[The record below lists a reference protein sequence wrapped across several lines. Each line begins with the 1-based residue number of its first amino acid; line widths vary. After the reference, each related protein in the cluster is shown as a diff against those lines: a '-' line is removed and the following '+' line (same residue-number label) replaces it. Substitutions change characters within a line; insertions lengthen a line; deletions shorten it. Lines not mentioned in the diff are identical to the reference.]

1 MGNGILFIVA
11 LASLYTLIALGWRF
25 QSRLRLKT
33 QWEAG
38 RAALERGDVEAASR
52 AYAKCVAREPMWAA
66 ARSMLAG
73 CLARLG
79 RGDEAER
86 EARLVAEMNPRDP
99 ESWRALCMFYAL
111 FLPDRLDG
119 VRAAFGEMRRLDPG
133 ASAALLRDP
142 AMARLAPHL
151 DGGAPPSGGGSAV

>member
-133 ASAALLRDP
+133 ASTALLRDP
-142 AMARLAPHL
+142 AMARLAPRL
-151 DGGAPPSGGGSAV
+151 DGGSPPSGGGDAV